1 VREQRKFVRVKGA
14 KNISYKIK
22 GNSGEMTTAAMKNI
36 SLIGISFKG
45 REALEKQTLL
55 KLNLELSKAE
65 KPFFIEAEVVWQ
77 LCGLDDHFTTG
88 ARFKNTDSGTKEL
101 LSKFIESCARRVAE
115 KREFVRCESEM
126 DAEYSFIE
134 NPNQKYKGKILDISS
149 GGSRLEVKNIIKQD
163 TQLNLEFELKGQTG
177 RIAVAARVIWAS
189 KKNGNIF
196 EIGVRFSDISRQNLD
211 KIKEFIKDY
220 YRAS

>member
-1 VREQRKFVRVKGA
+1 VREQRKFVRVKGT

-22 GNSGEMTTAAMKNI
+22 GSSGEMTTVAMKNI

-45 REALEKQTLL
+45 KGTLEKQTLL

-77 LCGLDDHFTTG
+77 LCGLDDQFTTG
-88 ARFKNTDSGTKEL
+88 ARFKNTDSETKEL
-101 LSKFIESCARRVAE
+101 LSKFIERCAKRVAE
-115 KREFVRCESEM
+115 KREFVRCDSEM
-126 DAEYSFIE
+126 EVEYSFIE
-134 NPNQKYKGKILDISS
+134 NPNQKYKGKTLDIST

-163 TQLNLEFELKGQTG
+163 TKLNLEFKLKGQAEFIT
-177 RIAVAARVIWAS
+177 AVVRVIWAS
-189 KKNGNIF
+189 KKNDGIF
-196 EIGVRFSDISRQNLD
+196 EIGVRFSDIPPQNLD